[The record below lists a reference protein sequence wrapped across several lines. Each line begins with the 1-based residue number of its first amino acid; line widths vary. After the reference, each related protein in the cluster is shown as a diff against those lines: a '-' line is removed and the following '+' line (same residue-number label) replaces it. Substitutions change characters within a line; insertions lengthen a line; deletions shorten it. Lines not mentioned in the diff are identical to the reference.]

1 MLHKSYIKPYEGKV
15 LWRPHVVPLSCGVL
29 VCLPDDLDLKIV
41 TALEEESST
50 CEQQDS
56 ANVPRAS

>member
-1 MLHKSYIKPYEGKV
+1 MKVNVKPYEGKV
-15 LWRPHVVPLSCGVL
+15 LLRPHVVLLSCGVL

-50 CEQQDS
+50 CEHQDS

>member
-1 MLHKSYIKPYEGKV
+1 VV
-15 LWRPHVVPLSCGVL
+15 LLSCGVL